1 MVSSCGINTLNIL
14 GVIGAISGVVLLA
27 SFQSMY
33 DAILEKVRSESLKK
47 NLPKSLNFFSIA
59 ISIGKWVL
67 CLRIMD

>member
-1 MVSSCGINTLNIL
+1 MNIL

-47 NLPKSLNFFSIA
+47 KFTKKSFKFFFSLA

-67 CLRIMD
+67 CLRIMDRIAR